1 MLKIAKIALVTVPLV
16 VGAAWNPAFAVS
28 TRGVAAGE
36 SWARQMLQLM
46 DTDKDGRVSREEWMR
61 FMAAEFDHL
70 DVNHDGYLSVRELSR
85 FPYSYRSGPH
95 R

>member
-1 MLKIAKIALVTVPLV
+1 MFKITKIALLSVPLV
-16 VGAAWNPAFAVS
+16 VGAAWSPAFAVS
-28 TRGVAAGE
+28 ASGVAAGE
-36 SWARQMLQLM
+36 SWAREMLQLM

-61 FMAAEFDHL
+61 FMAAEFDRL

-85 FPYSYRSGPH
+85 YPYRYHPGPH

>member
-1 MLKIAKIALVTVPLV
+1 MIKVAKIAFI
-16 VGAAWNPAFAVS
+16 AAALAAAASSPAFAVS

-36 SWARQMLQLM
+36 AYARQMLQLM

-61 FMAAEFDHL
+61 FMAAEFDRL
-70 DVNHDGYLSVRELSR
+70 DVNHDGYLSARELSG
-85 FPYSYRSGPH
+85 FPYRFRTGPH